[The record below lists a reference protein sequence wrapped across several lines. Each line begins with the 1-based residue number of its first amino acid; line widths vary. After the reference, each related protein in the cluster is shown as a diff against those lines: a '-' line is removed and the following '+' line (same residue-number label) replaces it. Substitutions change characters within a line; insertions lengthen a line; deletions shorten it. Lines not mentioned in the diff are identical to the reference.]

1 MNQYISK
8 KQIKWLA
15 IEISVF
21 LMTGIFSAMAA
32 ENIPVTLNKSNTT
45 TDTNEYSNIKGT
57 NVLKLHT
64 TITGDIDQEYVNNH
78 IKKTNGIYL
87 FNKDTIIYAPKNNL
101 VNSVIHIP
109 ISGKDIIIDATG
121 KTLTFDGNE
130 NQDIGF
136 IFNESKNK
144 GKKNQY

>member
-21 LMTGIFSAMAA
+21 LMTGIFSTMAA
-32 ENIPVTLNKSNTT
+32 ENIPVTLNNSNIT
-45 TDTNEYSNIKGT
+45 TDTNKYLTIKET
-57 NVLKLHT
+57 NLLKLHT
-64 TITGDIDQEYVNNH
+64 TITGDIDQEYVDNH

-87 FNKDTIIYAPKNNL
+87 FNKDSIIYAPKNNL

-109 ISGKDIIIDATG
+109 ISGKDVIIDATG
-121 KTLTFDGNE
+121 KTLTFDGNG
-130 NQDIGF
+130 NQNVGF
-136 IFNESKNK
+136 IFNESK
-144 GKKNQY
+144 KNQY